1 MQQRLEDLE
10 EKLSDENFVHQS
22 NLRAITVYVENLE
35 NEKPQVTG
43 VKPGG
48 GRGGGENEFAQL
60 VVNLRADLCL
70 ALVSLSPC

>member
-35 NEKPQVTG
+35 NEITQATALKT
-43 VKPGG
+43 GG

>member
-35 NEKPQVTG
+35 NEITQVTAL
-43 VKPGG
+43 KTGG

>member
-35 NEKPQVTG
+35 NEITQVTAL
-43 VKPGG
+43 KTGG
-48 GRGGGENEFAQL
+48 GRVGGENEFAQL